1 MFRYLNGLSNRLIA
15 QELANPGPV
24 LWYHHVARLVF
35 LFFLFLCLSWA
46 VSPTAAVVPA
56 VVCACFLYKPEK
68 LNTKPK
74 LQITPIPTDQLPGS
88 DLVDV
93 RARMWTLLNWFMH
106 LPTIPEDLRGTPQ
119 ANVDLARQET
129 LYRYG
134 LCMLFGVDYFCDI
147 EIHKHIKVAYTPKWV
162 LGERAFTV
170 NGFYFEYE
178 NQGST
183 ESVTYCGLTGRA
195 TFSCSNGGK
204 LVNGIPVEQNTIT
217 NEDHLLE
224 ACKGFCDYLTEE
236 FNLLTVCNK

>member
-1 MFRYLNGLSNRLIA
+1 TPMP
-15 QELANPGPV
+15 AN
-24 LWYHHVARLVF
+24 
-35 LFFLFLCLSWA
+35 
-46 VSPTAAVVPA
+46 
-56 VVCACFLYKPEK
+56 
-68 LNTKPK
+68 
-74 LQITPIPTDQLPGS
+74 QLPGS

-93 RARMWTLLNWFMH
+93 RARMWALLNWFMH
-106 LPTIPEDLRGTPQ
+106 LPTIDESLRGTPQ
-119 ANVDLARQET
+119 AEVDLARQET
-129 LYRYG
+129 IYRHG
-134 LCMLFGVDYFCDI
+134 LCMLFDVECFGDI

-204 LVNGIPVEQNTIT
+204 LVNGIPEEQNTIT

-236 FNLLTVCNK
+236 FNLITVCNK